1 MEPQSINQLV
11 TRGDRSVSNSPKD
24 MQQLSPD
31 LQQRTMLVLQTYGN
45 RENFMRVFEPK
56 VQLAAGR
63 DPEHAILS
71 EKAPSLVVMK
81 KAYGDNF
88 PVMWLMQQILEL
100 VVYSNSKGT
109 LNDYQAEFLAN
120 AIVNEYYYLKASEL
134 LLFFY
139 QFKTGKY
146 GRFYGVVDPMMIT
159 QALEVFVTERKRVIE
174 QSEKSQ
180 ERAEQAEWAKTK
192 VSPEEWCRRVGLPEC
207 HSAIEVMR
215 MRDRIINFI
224 EGVVWCINLMWA
236 LVNAPSTYRNPR

>member
-1 MEPQSINQLV
+1 
-11 TRGDRSVSNSPKD
+11 
-24 MQQLSPD
+24 
-31 LQQRTMLVLQTYGN
+31 MLVLQTYGS
-45 RENFMRVFEPK
+45 RENFMKVFDPML
-56 VQLAAGR
+56 QLTAGR

-139 QFKTGKY
+139 QFKTGRY
-146 GRFYGVVDPMMIT
+146 GRFFGVVDPMMIT
-159 QALEVFVTERKRVIE
+159 RALDVFVTERVRVIE
-174 QSEKSQ
+174 QSEKAQ
-180 ERAEQAEWAKTK
+180 QRAEQATWAATK
-192 VSPEEWCRRVGLPEC
+192 VSPEEWCRHVGLPEC
-207 HSAIEVMR
+207 HSVIEVIG
-215 MRDRIINFI
+215 MRDRIINCI
-224 EGVVWCINLMWA
+224 EGVVWCINFMWT
-236 LVNAPSTYRNPR
+236 LVNATSTYAQPR

>member
-1 MEPQSINQLV
+1 M
-11 TRGDRSVSNSPKD
+11 
-24 MQQLSPD
+24 
-31 LQQRTMLVLQTYGN
+31 LQTYGS
-45 RENFMRVFEPK
+45 RENFMKVFDPML
-56 VQLAAGR
+56 QLTAGR

-109 LNDYQAEFLAN
+109 LNDYQA
-120 AIVNEYYYLKASEL
+120 KASEL

-174 QSEKSQ
+174 QSEKAQ

-224 EGVVWCINLMWA
+224 EGVVWCINFMWT

>member
-1 MEPQSINQLV
+1 
-11 TRGDRSVSNSPKD
+11 
-24 MQQLSPD
+24 
-31 LQQRTMLVLQTYGN
+31 MLVLQTYGS
-45 RENFMRVFEPK
+45 RENFMKVFDPML
-56 VQLAAGR
+56 QLTAGR

-159 QALEVFVTERKRVIE
+159 QALDVFVTERKRVIE
-174 QSEKSQ
+174 QNEKAQ
-180 ERAEQAEWAKTK
+180 ERAEQAEWAKTN

-215 MRDRIINFI
+215 MRDRIINYI
-224 EGVVWCINLMWA
+224 EGVVWFINIMWS
-236 LVNAPSTYRNPR
+236 LVNAPKSYAKPR

>member
-1 MEPQSINQLV
+1 
-11 TRGDRSVSNSPKD
+11 
-24 MQQLSPD
+24 
-31 LQQRTMLVLQTYGN
+31 MLVLQTYGS
-45 RENFMRVFEPK
+45 RENFMKVFDPML
-56 VQLAAGR
+56 QLTAGR

-139 QFKTGKY
+139 QFKTGRY
-146 GRFYGVVDPMMIT
+146 GRFFGVVDPMMIT
-159 QALEVFVTERKRVIE
+159 RALDVFVTERVRVIE
-174 QSEKSQ
+174 QSEKAQ
-180 ERAEQAEWAKTK
+180 QRAEQATWAATK
-192 VSPEEWCRRVGLPEC
+192 VSPEEWCRHVGLPEC
-207 HSAIEVMR
+207 HSVIEVIG
-215 MRDRIINFI
+215 MRDRIINCI
-224 EGVVWCINLMWA
+224 EGVVWCINFMWT
-236 LVNAPSTYRNPR
+236 LVNAPSTCENPR